1 MSVTTIELEPEQ
13 TDAIVISEL
22 SYHVKSLRE
31 DFRMRQNGELQ
42 YGVFHNEIETDLFK
56 LEEVIKALNTVLN
69 YFSAEET
76 IF

>member
-1 MSVTTIELEPEQ
+1 MSATTIELEPEQ

-31 DFRMRQNGELQ
+31 DFRMRQNGEIR
-42 YGVFHNEIETDLFK
+42 YGIFDNEIETDLFK
-56 LEEVIKALNTVLN
+56 IDEAIKAFNTVLN

>member
-31 DFRMRQNGELQ
+31 DFRMRQNGEIR
-42 YGVFHNEIETDLFK
+42 YGIFDNEIETDLFK
-56 LEEVIKALNTVLN
+56 IDEAIKAFNTVLN

>member
-1 MSVTTIELEPEQ
+1 MSATTIELEPEQ